1 VPDRSRE
8 DELNLCIMDALSEV
22 VKRAAAF
29 GQGLAQLLGL
39 TVSDLVGLHKLEEP
53 MTMKE
58 MGQRMHCDPSFVTV
72 VTNGLEKHGLAR
84 RETSERDRRIKNVVL
99 TAEGVSMRER
109 LEKEFAT
116 RMPWANAL
124 DMGERECLL
133 TILRKMIAA
142 ADAAGAAPGAASI
155 AADRASAAPAA
166 ESWPVIADEAAATG
180 GNPAA
185 N

>member
-8 DELNLCIMDALSEV
+8 DDLNICIMDALSGV
-22 VKRAAAF
+22 VKQAAAF
-29 GQGLAQLLGL
+29 AQGLAQLLGL
-39 TVSDLVGLHKLEEP
+39 SVSDLVGLHKLEEP

-99 TAEGVSMRER
+99 TAEGVSLRER
-109 LEKEFAT
+109 LEKELAT
-116 RMPWANAL
+116 RMPWATAL
-124 DMGERECLL
+124 DTGERECLL
-133 TILRKMIAA
+133 AILRKMIAA
-142 ADAAGAAPGAASI
+142 AGAAS
-155 AADRASAAPAA
+155 ATATASAEP
-166 ESWPVIADEAAATG
+166 WPVIADEPATTG
-180 GNPAA
+180 GDPAA

>member
-1 VPDRSRE
+1 MPDRSRE
-8 DELNLCIMDALSEV
+8 GDLNICIMDAFSGV
-22 VKRAAAF
+22 VKQAAAF
-29 GQGLAQLLGL
+29 AQRLAQGFGL
-39 TVSDLVGLHKLEEP
+39 SVSDLVGLHKLEEP

-72 VTNGLEKHGLAR
+72 VINGLEKHGLAR

-99 TAEGVSMRER
+99 TADGVSMRER

-116 RMPWANAL
+116 RMPWAKAL

-142 ADAAGAAPGAASI
+142 ADVASI
-155 AADRASAAPAA
+155 AADGASAARLGDADCPG
-166 ESWPVIADEAAATG
+166 ESWPVIADEPAAKG
-180 GNPAA
+180 GDPAA